1 MLARPQST
9 WSCSLGRTS
18 IASCSFCQTPL
29 ASHTPAIALGL
40 RDILQR
46 NACLRHKQD
55 AVESCFIAHSELS
68 YASFGK
74 GAKAGI
80 RAAAIATVL
89 C

>member
-9 WSCSLGRTS
+9 WSCSLSRTS
-18 IASCSFCQTPL
+18 IARCSFCQTPL
-29 ASHTPAIALGL
+29 ASHTPTVAQNLG
-40 RDILQR
+40 DILQR
-46 NACLRHKQD
+46 NACLLHKQD
-55 AVESCFIAHSELS
+55 AVENGFIAHRELT
-68 YASFGK
+68 YTAFGT